1 MHVQIERTNFAHLL
15 RQELLGKQLLLLRV
29 EAGAWAGDPA
39 TTQAAARQ
47 AAAATDLHPNAT
59 PYHIMLGHQVLVVSA
74 SEWAL
79 L

>member
-1 MHVQIERTNFAHLL
+1 VKRSFCTHLL

-29 EAGAWAGDPA
+29 EAGARAGDPA

-59 PYHIMLGHQVLVVSA
+59 PYHIMLGHQVLVGSA